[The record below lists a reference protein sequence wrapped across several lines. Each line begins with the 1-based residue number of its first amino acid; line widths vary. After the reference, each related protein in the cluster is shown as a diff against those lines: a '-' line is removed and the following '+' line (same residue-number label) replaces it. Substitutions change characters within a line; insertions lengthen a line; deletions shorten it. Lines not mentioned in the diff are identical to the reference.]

1 MKETQLD
8 HIDVIITYGATCL
21 TKTVAK
27 SIEFAVFET
36 QSFTRNASVTR
47 DRVTSLTKTTP
58 YRTAKLSAI
67 YGDAEIRTETRV

>member
-1 MKETQLD
+1 MKTLD

-21 TKTVAK
+21 TKTVVAK

-36 QSFTRNASVTR
+36 PRFTQNASVTR
-47 DRVTSLTKTTP
+47 DRVTSLTKTPP

-67 YGDAEIRTETRV
+67 YEDAEIRTETRV

>member
-1 MKETQLD
+1 MKKLD

-36 QSFTRNASVTR
+36 QSFTQNASVTR
-47 DRVTSLTKTTP
+47 DRAASLTKATP
-58 YRTAKLSAI
+58 YRTAKLSVI
-67 YGDAEIRTETRV
+67 YGDAEIRTETKV